1 MTPRRSEAS
10 PFEASTTRSLTHAM
24 EDYIK
29 AIYKIQQHSERAT
42 TLLIASHLG
51 FSAASVTNM
60 LKRLAELGLV
70 EYTPYQ
76 GVSLSAAGQ
85 KIALEIVRHH
95 RLIELY
101 LAERMGYSWDEVDAE
116 AEKLEH
122 VISEALEAR
131 MDALLGYPKIDPHGD
146 PIPAPDGTL
155 HDDTT
160 YMRLSEGKEEECV
173 TVMRVSD
180 RDPRLLRDLARVGL
194 FPTVKIKILPRLR
207 KGGRIRFRIG
217 DEVHSLSVA
226 QAERV
231 FIKPVPE
238 NSEEILPPSE

>member
-1 MTPRRSEAS
+1 MTPRRSEVS
-10 PFEASTTRSLTHAM
+10 PSEGSPHRTLTHAM

-29 AIYKIQQHSERAT
+29 AIYKIQQHSQRAT

-76 GVSLSAAGQ
+76 GVSLTAAGQ
-85 KIALEIVRHH
+85 RIALEIVRHH

-101 LAERMGYSWDEVDAE
+101 LTERMGYSWDEVDAE
-116 AEKLEH
+116 AERLEH

-131 MDALLGYPKIDPHGD
+131 MDALLGYPKTDPHGD

-155 HDDTT
+155 SAETT

-180 RDPRLLRDLARVGL
+180 RDPRFLRDLARVGL
-194 FPTVKIKILPRLR
+194 FPTVTIRILPRLR
-207 KGGRIRFRIG
+207 KGGRIRFRVG
-217 DEVHSLSVA
+217 NDVHSLSVEE
-226 QAERV
+226 AERV
-231 FIKPVPE
+231 FVKPVSE
-238 NSEEILPPSE
+238 DSEEPLPPPE